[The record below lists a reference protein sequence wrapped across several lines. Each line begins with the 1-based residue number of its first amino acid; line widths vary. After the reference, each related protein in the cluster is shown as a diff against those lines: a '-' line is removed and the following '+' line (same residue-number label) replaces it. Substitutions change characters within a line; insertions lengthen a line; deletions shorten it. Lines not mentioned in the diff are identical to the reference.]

1 MMGYDG
7 IIYRTAVWLTRLAY
21 LNLLWI
27 LFTILGL
34 FILGFY
40 PATVAMFAMER
51 KWIRGNKELPMF
63 KTFKEEF
70 FKNFKTA
77 NIIGH
82 CFTLLALLIYI
93 NYQFAAVMDSWMAD
107 VFSYI
112 LFALAFLVF
121 IIFMYIFPVFVHYQ
135 VTLIEAISFAFVIA
149 LSSPLNTILI
159 LVNVFSFF
167 FIAIY
172 IPGIIPV
179 FMGSAISFITMWF
192 AYRTIQKIDKKREN
206 SEKLFE

>member
-1 MMGYDG
+1 MMSQEG
-7 IIYRTAVWLTRLAY
+7 IIYRTTVWITRLAY
-21 LNLLWI
+21 LNLLWL
-27 LFTILGL
+27 LFTIVGL
-34 FILGFY
+34 VILGFY
-40 PATVAMFAMER
+40 PATVAMFAIER
-51 KWIRGNKELPMF
+51 RWIRGNKDLPMF

-70 FKNFKTA
+70 FKNFKHS

-93 NYQFAAVMDSWMAD
+93 NYQFVAVMDFWLAD
-107 VFSYI
+107 VFQYV
-112 LFALAFLVF
+112 LFALAFLTF

-149 LSSPLNTILI
+149 LSSPLNTVLI
-159 LVNVFSFF
+159 LVNVISFF
-167 FIAIY
+167 FIAFY

-192 AYRTIQKIDKKREN
+192 AYRTIQKIDKKNEA